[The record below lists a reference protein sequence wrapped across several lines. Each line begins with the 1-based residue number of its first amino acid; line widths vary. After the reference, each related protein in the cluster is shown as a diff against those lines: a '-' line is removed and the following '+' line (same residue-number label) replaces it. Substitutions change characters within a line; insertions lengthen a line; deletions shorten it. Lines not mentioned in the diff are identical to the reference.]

1 MNTLFYI
8 LWIPPFIFCENSLL
22 FIVNT
27 PFYILCILPFIYCEY
42 SLLYIVK
49 TPFLIFV
56 IYSLLYIVNIP
67 FYILW
72 IVFFFFNCENSF
84 LNIVNT
90 SFLIKWILSF
100 VILWILSFIIL
111 WIIPSIILEF
121 VYILF
126 CSFQCTLMVDL
137 YIYIYITVHWRKL
150 EKGTHFLYCPDPLDW
165 LYCTAL
171 IQTLCRSPLSLPV
184 LYEPKWRHIFRYEF
198 NTTPYFMLSSNNK
211 KSWIFST

>member
-49 TPFLIFV
+49 TPFLILV

-67 FYILW
+67 FY
-72 IVFFFFNCENSF
+72 
-84 LNIVNT
+84 
-90 SFLIKWILSF
+90 
-100 VILWILSFIIL
+100 IL

-198 NTTPYFMLSSNNK
+198 KTTPYFMLSSNNK

>member
-1 MNTLFYI
+1 M
-8 LWIPPFIFCENSLL
+8 
-22 FIVNT
+22 NT
-27 PFYILCILPFIYCEY
+27 PFHILWKLTFIYCEY
-42 SLLYIVK
+42 SLLYIVH
-49 TPFLIFV
+49 TPFYILWILPF
-56 IYSLLYIVNIP
+56 IYCENSLFNIGNLLPLLYCEYSLLYIVNSI
-67 FYILW
+67 
-72 IVFFFFNCENSF
+72 FFFNCENSF

-198 NTTPYFMLSSNNK
+198 KTTPYFMLSSNNK